1 MLARMNFP
9 PGPRGV
15 IEVARAFR
23 AFNASPAPFVQELAA
38 RYGDIAGFHIAREPL
53 VFVTDPEVTGEIL
66 LDKEGEL
73 LKDKPTHAL
82 SAILGQ
88 GLLTSE
94 GSLWRRQRKLIAP
107 SLSKKHIASYA
118 DSMVRL
124 GGRYADAL
132 RDGEARKIGDDMTAL
147 TLDIVV
153 ETLFGT
159 ELGGGYEEVGHA
171 IDAVM
176 DDFQALIQT
185 WRSLFPEWVP
195 FRARRRTRQTAERIH
210 RIVLDVIQKRRAS
223 GTLGD
228 DLLSRLLAARDEAD
242 PERGMNDQQLRDEV
256 VTLFMAGHETTSN
269 ALSWTLLLLAE
280 HPEVDARLVDEID
293 RVLGDRP
300 ATAEDLPK
308 LVYADAIIKETMRI
322 YPPAYLLGR
331 ENTRP
336 MKLGRYE
343 VPKGTTLILSPWAM
357 QHDRRYFPDPEA
369 FRPERWLDGSTANLP
384 KHVYVPFGGGPRVCV
399 GNHFAQMEAVL
410 VLVTLA
416 RRARFER
423 ITRDPVPMQYAITL
437 RPLGGVPLYV
447 RRRSPARAAA

>member
-1 MLARMNFP
+1 MLAPMSFP

-15 IEVARAFR
+15 LEVARAFR
-23 AFNASPAPFVQELAA
+23 AFNQNPGPFVQTLTA
-38 RYGDIAGFHIAREPL
+38 RYGDITGFHIAREPL
-53 VFVTDPEVTGEIL
+53 VFVTDPEVTGEVL

-82 SAILGQ
+82 STILGQ

-124 GGRYADAL
+124 SARYADTL
-132 RDGEARKIGDDMTAL
+132 RDGEERKLGDDMTAV

-171 IDAVM
+171 IDEVM

-185 WRSLFPEWVP
+185 WRSVFPEWVP
-195 FRARRRTRQTAERIH
+195 FRARRRTRQTATRIH
-210 RIVLDVIQKRRAS
+210 RIVLDVIHKRRAS

-269 ALSWTLLLLAE
+269 VLSWTLLLLAE
-280 HPEVDARLVDEID
+280 HPEIDARLVEEIE
-293 RVLGDRP
+293 RVLGGRP
-300 ATAEDLPK
+300 ATADDLPK
-308 LVYADAIIKETMRI
+308 LSYADAIIKEALRI

-336 MKLGRYE
+336 MRLGRYE

-357 QHDRRYFPDPEA
+357 HHDRRHFSDPEA
-369 FRPERWLDGSTANLP
+369 FRPERWLDGSTARLP
-384 KHVYVPFGGGPRVCV
+384 KHVYMPFGGGPRICV
-399 GNHFAQMEAVL
+399 GNHFAMMEAVF

-416 RRARFER
+416 QRARFER
-423 ITRDPVPMQYAITL
+423 LSREPVPMQYAITL
-437 RPLGGVPLYV
+437 RPLGGVPLRV
-447 RRRSPARAAA
+447 RKRAAQSAA